1 MAQTVTLMATTREKT
16 GKGAARQAR
25 FNKQVP
31 AVIYGHGRATQP
43 LMVDALALEKALTGI
58 EPESTLIELTV
69 DGKKSRTLIREI
81 QRHPIRPDII
91 HVDFYEIRGGEKIT
105 LKVPVHL
112 VGTPDGVRNAGG
124 GNPGPESAA
133 TRHNAGFLVADAL
146 AAHWQFPPFRRAERA
161 RATEGSIASTPVRI
175 LKPTTF
181 MNRSGAALASLRAD
195 PTFTPE
201 RDLLILVDDFQIP
214 LGTFRLRP
222 DGSAGGHNGLKSIE
236 GALQS
241 QQYARL
247 RIGVGPLPE
256 GTGDWADY
264 VLNAFEPAELEQV
277 ESLIPR
283 MIEAV
288 DGWLREGC

>member
-1 MAQTVTLMATTREKT
+1 LR
-16 GKGAARQAR
+16 
-25 FNKQVP
+25 
-31 AVIYGHGRATQP
+31 AV
-43 LMVDALALEKALTGI
+43 
-58 EPESTLIELTV
+58 
-69 DGKKSRTLIREI
+69 
-81 QRHPIRPDII
+81 
-91 HVDFYEIRGGEKIT
+91 
-105 LKVPVHL
+105 
-112 VGTPDGVRNAGG
+112 VGL
-124 GNPGPESAA
+124 GNPGPEYAA
-133 TRHNAGFLVADAL
+133 TRHNAGFLLADAV
-146 AAHWQFPPFRRAERA
+146 AGHWNLPPFRRAERA
-161 RATEGSIASTPVRI
+161 RATEGTVAGVPVRI

-195 PTFTPE
+195 PTFAPA

-277 ESLIPR
+277 ESLIPQ
-283 MIEAV
+283 MIDAV
-288 DGWLREGC
+288 DKWLKA

>member
-1 MAQTVTLMATTREKT
+1 VA
-16 GKGAARQAR
+16 
-25 FNKQVP
+25 
-31 AVIYGHGRATQP
+31 
-43 LMVDALALEKALTGI
+43 
-58 EPESTLIELTV
+58 
-69 DGKKSRTLIREI
+69 
-81 QRHPIRPDII
+81 
-91 HVDFYEIRGGEKIT
+91 
-105 LKVPVHL
+105 
-112 VGTPDGVRNAGG
+112 GV
-124 GNPGPESAA
+124 
-133 TRHNAGFLVADAL
+133 
-146 AAHWQFPPFRRAERA
+146 
-161 RATEGSIASTPVRI
+161 PVRI

-195 PTFTPE
+195 PSFSPA

-214 LGTFRLRP
+214 LGTFRFRP

-277 ESLIPR
+277 ESLTPQ
-283 MIEAV
+283 MIDAV
-288 DGWLREGC
+288 DKWLRT